1 MTSSHISPAEYSSM
15 SSLLSWDASPSL
27 RERCRSVRNY
37 RMHVNSLFAL
47 YLKIKNGS
55 LPVVLG
61 APSWLPA
68 MPSVVLHSPSSF
80 SSSSLWLSPAIKD
93 WLRPLSLSFQF
104 RSEELPTRGETL
116 HWERG
121 LFVGVTATGLLW
133 ETRAR
138 GVEVGGFPFLPKEV
152 CPLTWLWTRP
162 TPGSAVKL
170 FELIFAWGLKPRR
183 GLEGA
188 GVRLLGV
195 FFPLDTRTGTG
206 GGDEMG
212 AGEEGCGEAGWRF
225 LGGKAGPG
233 PSLTGETGG
242 VWKLSP
248 WATTAKNDQQT
259 D

>member
-1 MTSSHISPAEYSSM
+1 M
-15 SSLLSWDASPSL
+15 SEAIG
-27 RERCRSVRNY
+27 C
-37 RMHVNSLFAL
+37 MSLFAV
-47 YLKIKNGS
+47 YIYIFKNGS
-55 LPVVLG
+55 LPVVLV

-68 MPSVVLHSPSSF
+68 MPSVVLHSSSSF

-133 ETRAR
+133 ETRVR

-152 CPLTWLWTRP
+152 CPLTWLWT
-162 TPGSAVKL
+162 PGSAVKL
-170 FELIFAWGLKPRR
+170 FEVIFAWGLKPRG

-188 GVRLLGV
+188 GVRPLGV

-212 AGEEGCGEAGWRF
+212 AGEQGWGEVGF
-225 LGGKAGPG
+225 LGVKAGPG

-242 VWKLSP
+242 VWKLSL
-248 WATTAKNDQQT
+248 WATTARNDQQT